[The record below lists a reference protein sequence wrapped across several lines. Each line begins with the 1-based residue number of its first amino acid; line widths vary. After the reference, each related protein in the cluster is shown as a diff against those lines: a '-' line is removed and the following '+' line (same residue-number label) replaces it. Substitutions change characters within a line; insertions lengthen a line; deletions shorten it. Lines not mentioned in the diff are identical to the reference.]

1 MIVGQTDIPGCY
13 AVSPES
19 HDDSRGSLTKTFVA
33 SALADAG
40 VAVGPFREQFHTCS
54 GRGVLRGM
62 HVQAP
67 PADGDKLVVCVF
79 GEALD
84 VVVDLRVDSPG
95 YRRVT
100 SFELRARGD
109 SLLVPAGVA
118 HGFYVTSDECI
129 MAYSTTYEYAA
140 ESDGGVHWASIG
152 FDWPDENPVVSTRDE
167 RLPRL
172 ADYGSPFVHRL
183 DGTLS

>member
-1 MIVGQTDIPGCY
+1 MIVGQTTIRGCY
-13 AVSPES
+13 AVSPET
-19 HDDSRGSLTKTFVA
+19 HEDSRGSLTKTFVA

-40 VAVGPFREQFHTCS
+40 VAQPFREHFHTRS

-67 PADGDKLVVCVF
+67 PADGDKLVVCVL

-84 VVVDLRVDSPG
+84 VLVDLRIGSPS
-95 YRRVT
+95 YRRVA
-100 SFELRARGD
+100 SFELRAQGP
-109 SLLVPAGVA
+109 SLLLPAGVA

-129 MAYSTTYEYAA
+129 VAYSTTYEYAA

-152 FDWPDENPVVSTRDE
+152 FDWPDKSPVVSTRVDH
-167 RLPRL
+167 LPPL
-172 ADYGSPFVHRL
+172 ADYDSPFVYRP
-183 DGTLS
+183 DGALP